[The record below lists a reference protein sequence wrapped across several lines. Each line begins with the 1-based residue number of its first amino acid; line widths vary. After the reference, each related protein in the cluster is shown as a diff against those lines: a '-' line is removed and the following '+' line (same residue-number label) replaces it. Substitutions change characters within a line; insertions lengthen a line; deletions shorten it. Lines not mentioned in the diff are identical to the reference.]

1 METILDLPEDLMRE
15 VRRLAVMEG
24 RQASDIISESLRR
37 DFGIGD
43 KADRPSLRDF
53 VPVSVGKVK
62 EANDSDDR
70 LEGMLNDRG
79 HRY

>member
-37 DFGIGD
+37 DLGIGD
-43 KADRPSLRDF
+43 KTDRPSLRDF

-62 EANDSDDR
+62 EANDPDDR